1 MPREFFPAALDNDVN
16 SALRAALTEF
26 ERLGATVPKGILLHG
41 PPGTG
46 KTSIGASIARNL
58 GRKFFRLSLGGMLA
72 LQLAAEQSVAAVI
85 ALSTP
90 YTIPA
95 DWRVALLRQ
104 ISHVHPYMKKT
115 SATAS
120 WVDPQALQRRVQYGV
135 RPLRAMAEVV
145 DYLRV
150 LPELLPAVTAPALLI
165 HSNADRAVT
174 PADMQRICDRLGSH
188 HKEMLLLARGDHVI
202 TEDVE
207 RAQVF
212 AAVEKFLA
220 QQMPA

>member
-1 MPREFFPAALDNDVN
+1 MLFLLPVEPVAQSSANQRAGRAGRVEAGVCIRLYSEEDFLKRPLFAVPEIQRANLAEVILRMKAFRLGEVETFPFLNPPAGAAIRAGYGLLHELGALDEENQLLP
-16 SALRAALTEF
+16 AGRELA
-26 ERLGATVPKGILLHG
+26 RLPLDPV
-41 PPGTG
+41 
-46 KTSIGASIARNL
+46 L
-58 GRKFFRLSLGGMLA
+58 GRMLLEA
-72 LQLAAEQSVAAVI
+72 RHE
-85 ALSTP
+85 
-90 YTIPA
+90 
-95 DWRVALLRQ
+95 
-104 ISHVHPYMKKT
+104 
-115 SATAS
+115 
-120 WVDPQALQRRVQYGV
+120 
-135 RPLRAMAEVV
+135 
-145 DYLRV
+145 RV

-174 PADMQRICDRLGSH
+174 PADMQRICDRLGSR